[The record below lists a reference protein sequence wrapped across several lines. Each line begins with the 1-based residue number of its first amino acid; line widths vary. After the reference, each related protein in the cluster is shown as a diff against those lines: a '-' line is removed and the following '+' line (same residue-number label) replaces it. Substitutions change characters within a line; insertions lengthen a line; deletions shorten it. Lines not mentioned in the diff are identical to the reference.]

1 MNSELFACQFCK
13 EYFSIQRE
21 PFLLPDCGHSVCAE
35 CLTAKLKNGNQF
47 VCKEDGVQVT
57 RNQMNEFPK
66 NFALLQIIKNRPTN
80 RKIVMNNSPKQLE
93 NEQDSDRC
101 KKHGEKM
108 DVVCVDHRVRICAK
122 CALFGDHADHKV
134 VNLEDALKKIIR
146 RIDELKDMS
155 ERLDVATNET
165 FEMSQYFNKIE
176 LHFQSNLDIQIKQV
190 NSFFDELSQILDNK
204 RNKIIAECK
213 DKIIHSQELYNKYIT
228 EAFIDVQ
235 RKVELWRMTSK
246 DRIHYYEEQQ
256 KANSIPFEL
265 ISISSTNELMLIGA
279 QYLKELESTKQQI
292 LLKID
297 EPSYRE
303 IHLELKSDLEQ
314 FINTHLIVY
323 QKDPQFKLENSLS
336 RLESITECSLLKDI
350 NSSIIQDPLNQNQM
364 EQWIKQY
371 QENQQQKQLNQQYIF
386 QQQQQQQQQQQFLYA
401 QQQLQQQQ
409 QPQNQPFQQQLSYS
423 NHQRTDQPLTS
434 QELDDQYL
442 NNLKK
447 SPSATTLATRRT
459 VSPSPIRRSM
469 KQKKINE
476 KFQPLIVKLKGDGL
490 DQCDFSQAEL
500 GDEGLLSL
508 ITIIKKTKNLRVLK
522 LAKNKIQDAA
532 AQQLLTELIE
542 KQNEND
548 QENNQIQTI
557 NLSSNML
564 TDKVIDTIL
573 DLCKKYSKTMQHQS
587 LNQIYLNQNII
598 NLSRVKRKVD
608 EIKKYGLII
617 AI

>member
-35 CLTAKLKNGNQF
+35 CLTVKLKNGNQF

-80 RKIVMNNSPKQLE
+80 RKIVMNNSPKQTE
-93 NEQDSDRC
+93 IEQDSDRC

-155 ERLDVATNET
+155 ERLDKAANET

-176 LHFQSNLDIQIKQV
+176 LHFQSNLDVQIKQV
-190 NSFFDELSQILDNK
+190 NQFFDELTQILDNK
-204 RNKIIAECK
+204 RNKIISECK
-213 DKIIHSQELYNKYIT
+213 EKIIHSQELYNKYIT

-256 KANSIPFEL
+256 KSNSIPFEL

-279 QYLKELESTKQQI
+279 QYLKELETTKQQI

-303 IHLELKSDLEQ
+303 IHLEIKSDLEQ

-323 QKDPQFKLENSLS
+323 QKDPQFRLENSLS

-364 EQWIKQY
+364 ELWIKQY
-371 QENQQQKQLNQQYIF
+371 QENQQYKQQLNQQF
-386 QQQQQQQQQQQFLYA
+386 QLQQQQQQQQQQFLYV
-401 QQQLQQQQ
+401 QQQQ
-409 QPQNQPFQQQLSYS
+409 QQLNQPYQQLSYS

-476 KFQPLIVKLKGDGL
+476 KFQPLIVKLKGDNL

-522 LAKNKIQDAA
+522 LAKNKIQDGA

>member
-35 CLTAKLKNGNQF
+35 CLNVKLKNGNQF

-155 ERLDVATNET
+155 ERLDKVTNET

-176 LHFQSNLDIQIKQV
+176 LHFQSNLDVQIKQV
-190 NSFFDELSQILDNK
+190 NSFFDELTLVLDNK
-204 RNKIIAECK
+204 RNKIISECK
-213 DKIIHSQELYNKYIT
+213 EKIIHSQELYNKYIT

-256 KANSIPFEL
+256 KVNSIPFEL
-265 ISISSTNELMLIGA
+265 ISISSTNELMLIGS

-303 IHLELKSDLEQ
+303 VHLELKSDLEQ
-314 FINTHLIVY
+314 FINTYLIVY

-364 EQWIKQY
+364 ELWIKQY
-371 QENQQQKQLNQQYIF
+371 QENQQQKQLNQQYLY
-386 QQQQQQQQQQQFLYA
+386 QQQQQEQQQQFLYTQ

-409 QPQNQPFQQQLSYS
+409 QSQNQPYQQQLSYS

-459 VSPSPIRRSM
+459 VSPSPIRRSI

-476 KFQPLIVKLKGDGL
+476 KFQPLIVKLKGDSL

-522 LAKNKIQDAA
+522 LAKNKIQDGA
-532 AQQLLTELIE
+532 AQQLLIELIE

-548 QENNQIQTI
+548 QENNQISTI

-564 TDKVIDTIL
+564 TDKIIDTIL
-573 DLCKKYSKTMQHQS
+573 DLCKKYSKNMQHQC

-598 NLSRVKRKVD
+598 NLSRVKKKVD

>member
-35 CLTAKLKNGNQF
+35 CLTEKLKNGNQF

-66 NFALLQIIKNRPTN
+66 NFALLQIIKNRPLN
-80 RKIVMNNSPKQLE
+80 RKIQINNSPKQLE
-93 NEQDSDRC
+93 IEQDPDRC

-108 DVVCVDHRVRICAK
+108 DVVCVDHRIRICAK
-122 CALFGDHADHKV
+122 CALFGDHVDHKV

-146 RIDELKDMS
+146 RIQELKDMS
-155 ERLDVATNET
+155 ERLDKAANET

-176 LHFQSNLDIQIKQV
+176 MHFQSNLDIQIKQV
-190 NSFFDELSQILDNK
+190 NSFFDELNIILDNK
-204 RNKIIAECK
+204 RNKIISECK
-213 DKIIHSQELYNKYIT
+213 EKIIHSQELYNKYIT

-256 KANSIPFEL
+256 KSNSIPFEL

-279 QYLKELESTKQQI
+279 QYLKELETTKQQI

-297 EPSYRE
+297 EPSFRE

-314 FINTHLIVY
+314 FINTNLMVY
-323 QKDPQFKLENSLS
+323 QKDPQFRVENSLL

-350 NSSIIQDPLNQNQM
+350 NNSIIQDPLNQNQM
-364 EQWIKQY
+364 EQWIRQY
-371 QENQQQKQLNQQYIF
+371 QENQQYKQQLNQQHQF
-386 QQQQQQQQQQQFLYA
+386 QQQQQQQSQQQQQFLNV
-401 QQQLQQQQ
+401 QQQQ
-409 QPQNQPFQQQLSYS
+409 YLQIQNQPYQQQSYL
-423 NHQRTDQPLTS
+423 NHQRIDPPVTS
-434 QELDDQYL
+434 SELDDQYL

-459 VSPSPIRRSM
+459 VSPSPIRRSI

-476 KFQPLIVKLKGDGL
+476 KFQPLIFKLKGDSL

-522 LAKNKIQDAA
+522 LAKNKIQDGA
-532 AQQLLTELIE
+532 AQQLLIELIE

-548 QENNQIQTI
+548 LENNQIQTI

-564 TDKVIDTIL
+564 TDKIIDTIL

-598 NLSRVKRKVD
+598 NLTRVKRKVD

>member
-35 CLTAKLKNGNQF
+35 CLTEKLKNGNQF

-66 NFALLQIIKNRPTN
+66 NFALMQIIKNKPTN

-93 NEQDSDRC
+93 NEQDPDRC

-146 RIDELKDMS
+146 RIEELKDMS
-155 ERLDVATNET
+155 ERLDKAANET

-176 LHFQSNLDIQIKQV
+176 LHFQSNLDIQIKQI
-190 NSFFDELSQILDNK
+190 NQFFDELTIILDNK
-204 RNKIIAECK
+204 RNKIIQECK
-213 DKIIHSQELYNKYIT
+213 DKIIHSQELYNKYIA

-246 DRIHYYEEQQ
+246 DRIQYYEEQQ
-256 KANSIPFEL
+256 KSNSIPFEL

-279 QYLKELESTKQQI
+279 QYLKELETTKQQI

-297 EPSYRE
+297 EPSFRE

-314 FINTHLIVY
+314 FINTHLIIY
-323 QKDPQFKLENSLS
+323 QKDPQFRLENSLS

-364 EQWIKQY
+364 ELWIRQY
-371 QENQQQKQLNQQYIF
+371 QENQQYKYNNNTY
-386 QQQQQQQQQQQFLYA
+386 
-401 QQQLQQQQ
+401 
-409 QPQNQPFQQQLSYS
+409 QQLSYS

-476 KFQPLIVKLKGDGL
+476 KFQPLIVKLKGDNL

-500 GDEGLLSL
+500 GDEGLLAL

-522 LAKNKIQDAA
+522 LAKNKIQDGA
-532 AQQLLTELIE
+532 AQQLLVELIE

-564 TDKVIDTIL
+564 TDKIIDTIL

-598 NLSRVKRKVD
+598 NLTRVKRKVD

>member
-155 ERLDVATNET
+155 ERLDVTTNET

-190 NSFFDELSQILDNK
+190 NQFFDELSQILDNK

-213 DKIIHSQELYNKYIT
+213 DKIIHSQELYNKYIK

-314 FINTHLIVY
+314 FINTYLIVY

-476 KFQPLIVKLKGDGL
+476 KFQPLIVKLKGDNL

-564 TDKVIDTIL
+564 TDKLIDTIL